1 MLTTRSSIVLFLLA
15 AASPA
20 HADEIYARAVIARPL
35 TLPSRIAMLGADATG
50 NHDLSAL
57 GGAPIIGYGITDELE
72 VQVPYAFATRDFEAR
87 GALDVDLGYALLRG
101 ALGGKLEVIARAR
114 AGYDMLA
121 EDARPVL
128 LGLHAQYNVTD
139 RLALISGAPGTEQV
153 QISPDVV
160 FSLPLGIGVQAGD
173 TIYLQLDTK
182 LVSDTT
188 LIVRDAVPATL
199 TVLCNVVPALDVQA
213 ALGTDLM
220 TAPGDNLAFLV
231 GARFYLL

>member
-1 MLTTRSSIVLFLLA
+1 
-15 AASPA
+15 
-20 HADEIYARAVIARPL
+20 
-35 TLPSRIAMLGADATG
+35 
-50 NHDLSAL
+50 
-57 GGAPIIGYGITDELE
+57 
-72 VQVPYAFATRDFEAR
+72 
-87 GALDVDLGYALLRG
+87 
-101 ALGGKLEVIARAR
+101 
-114 AGYDMLA
+114 
-121 EDARPVL
+121 
-128 LGLHAQYNVTD
+128 
-139 RLALISGAPGTEQV
+139 V

-160 FSLPLGIGVQAGD
+160 FSLPLGIGVQASD

-231 GARFYLL
+231 GARFYPGLL